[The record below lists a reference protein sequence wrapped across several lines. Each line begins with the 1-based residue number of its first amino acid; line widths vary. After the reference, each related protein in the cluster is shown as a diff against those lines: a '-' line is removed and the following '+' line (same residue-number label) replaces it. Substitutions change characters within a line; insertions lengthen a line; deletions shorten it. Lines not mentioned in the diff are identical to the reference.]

1 MKWFPLQTWSDLKVD
16 AKKKAG
22 VINDNLRRTGGGPP
36 PEDIMTDV
44 QKRIVG
50 LLGQVSVEGI
60 ESAVEVGINNDE
72 QAETSIPE
80 YEIVYNIDDDSD
92 EHLELVEEPKKKRK
106 LANNEDT
113 QSGSNKKVRKSR
125 VQQSEALLEIEERKT
140 SALENISLALGR
152 IADAIWA
159 FTKI

>member
-1 MKWFPLQTWSDLKVD
+1 
-16 AKKKAG
+16 
-22 VINDNLRRTGGGPP
+22 
-36 PEDIMTDV
+36 MTDV

-60 ESAVEVGINNDE
+60 ESAVEVGINE

-92 EHLELVEEPKKKRK
+92 EHLELVEEPKKRK

-113 QSGSNKKVRKSR
+113 QSCSNKKVRKSR
-125 VQQSEALLEIEERKT
+125 VQQSEALGEIEERKT
-140 SALENISLALGR
+140 SALENISVALGR